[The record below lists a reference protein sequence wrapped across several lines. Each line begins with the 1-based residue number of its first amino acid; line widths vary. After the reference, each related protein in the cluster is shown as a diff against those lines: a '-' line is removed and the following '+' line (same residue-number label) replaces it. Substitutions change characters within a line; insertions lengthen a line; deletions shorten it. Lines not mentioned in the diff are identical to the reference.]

1 MKMKRKITA
10 LALSAALMMP
20 AALNAQE
27 LETWGS
33 VAGWDILI
41 DHSIGSGR
49 LIQAAYEDGS
59 VVRIGFDRVAGDG
72 YVTALNESWGAIEEG
87 AMYPI
92 TFELD
97 GASYDGE
104 AKGIY
109 LNGVPG
115 ADIHFSNP
123 DFLFDLAKKYTM
135 TLYHDGSEVMSINLD
150 GSYVGLE
157 AVMECQDEM
166 G

>member
-1 MKMKRKITA
+1 
-10 LALSAALMMP
+10 
-20 AALNAQE
+20 
-27 LETWGS
+27 
-33 VAGWDILI
+33 
-41 DHSIGSGR
+41 
-49 LIQAAYEDGS
+49 
-59 VVRIGFDRVAGDG
+59 
-72 YVTALNESWGAIEEG
+72 
-87 AMYPI
+87 MYPI